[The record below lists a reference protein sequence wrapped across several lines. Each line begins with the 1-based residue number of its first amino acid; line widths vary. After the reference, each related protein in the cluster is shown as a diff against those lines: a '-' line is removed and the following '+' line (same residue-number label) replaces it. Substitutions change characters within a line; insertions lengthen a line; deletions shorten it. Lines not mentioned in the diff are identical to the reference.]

1 MLSVKLPE
9 TIEKRLDRLAL
20 KTHRPKSFYVRAAIE
35 EYLEEHEDAWLA
47 LERLSDKNARYYS
60 TEDME
65 KKLGL

>member
-9 TIEKRLDRLAL
+9 TMERRLNRLAE
-20 KTHRPKSFYVRAAIE
+20 KTHRPKSFYVKEAIE

-47 LERLSDKNARYYS
+47 LERLSDKNAKYYT
-60 TEDME
+60 TEEME

>member
-9 TIEKRLDRLAL
+9 IIEKRLNRLAE
-20 KTHRPKSFYVRAAIE
+20 KTHRPKSFYVREAIE

-47 LERLSDKNARYYS
+47 LERLSDKNAKYHT
-60 TEDME
+60 TEEME

>member
-9 TIEKRLDRLAL
+9 TIEKRLDLLAV
-20 KTHRPKSFYVRAAIE
+20 KTHRPKSFYVREAIE

-47 LERLSDKNARYYS
+47 LERLSDRNAKYYT
-60 TEDME
+60 TEEME

>member
-9 TIEKRLDRLAL
+9 TMEKRLNRLAE
-20 KTHRPKSFYVRAAIE
+20 KTHRPKSFYVKEAIS

-47 LERLSDKNARYYS
+47 LERLSDKNAKYHT
-60 TEDME
+60 TEEME